1 MIGEDIINAFASLGD
16 LGMLLAIVVIVWI
29 DGTAFPTLPEV
40 WTVFLYS
47 VHPDSFAWGAAIVL
61 TASAASL
68 LGNFTLYSLVKVAK
82 LPKWIQRRMK
92 QYTNFLIVK
101 DEKLLLL
108 NRLAPI
114 VPYTGAFIA
123 VCDWDLKKCA
133 TYIFGSA
140 LVKFSIIVLISWA
153 SFESV
158 KEELAPYVSLAVIV
172 ILLVASIIASL
183 VYRKRRIPKEGSPR
197 SQ

>member
-1 MIGEDIINAFASLGD
+1 MIGEDIINVFASLGD
-16 LGMLLAIVVIVWI
+16 LGMLLALVVIIWI

-40 WTVFLYS
+40 WMIFVYG
-47 VHPDSFAWGAAIVL
+47 VHPDSFVWGATLVL

-68 LGNFTLYSLVKVAK
+68 LGNFTLYALVKVAK
-82 LPKWIQRRMK
+82 LPKWIQKKMK
-92 QYTNFLIVK
+92 QYTDFLIVK

-123 VCDWDLKKCA
+123 VCNWNLKKSA
-133 TYIFGSA
+133 IYILASA

-158 KEELAPYVSLAVIV
+158 KDEIAPWLSLVVIIIILVS
-172 ILLVASIIASL
+172 SIIASF
-183 VYRKRRIPKEGSPR
+183 VYKKRRLPKEEPVR

>member
-1 MIGEDIINAFASLGD
+1 VIGEDIINVFASLGD
-16 LGMLLAIVVIVWI
+16 LGMLLALVVIIWI

-40 WTVFLYS
+40 WMIFVYG
-47 VHPDSFAWGAAIVL
+47 VHPDSFVWGATLVL

-68 LGNFTLYSLVKVAK
+68 LGNFTLYALVKVAK
-82 LPKWIQRRMK
+82 LPKWIQKKMK
-92 QYTNFLIVK
+92 QYTDFLIVK

-123 VCDWDLKKCA
+123 VCNWNLKKSA
-133 TYIFGSA
+133 IYILASA

-158 KEELAPYVSLAVIV
+158 KDEIAPWLSLVVIIIILVS
-172 ILLVASIIASL
+172 SIIASF
-183 VYRKRRIPKEGSPR
+183 VYKKRRLPKEEPVR

>member
-1 MIGEDIINAFASLGD
+1 MIGEDIINMFASLGD
-16 LGMLLAIVVIVWI
+16 IGMLLAITVIIWI

-40 WTVFLYS
+40 WMVFLYG
-47 VHPDSFAWGAAIVL
+47 VHPDSFAWGAAIVI

-82 LPKWIQRRMK
+82 LPKWVQKKMK

-123 VCDWDLKKCA
+123 VCNWNVKKSA
-133 TYIFGSA
+133 LYIFTSA
-140 LVKFSIIVLISWA
+140 LAKFSIIVLISWA

-158 KEELAPYVSLAVIV
+158 KDEIAPFVSLAVVI
-172 ILLVASIIASL
+172 ILLVSSIIASF
-183 VYRKRRIPKEGSPR
+183 VYKKRRLPKEEPVR

>member
-1 MIGEDIINAFASLGD
+1 MIGEDIINTFASLGD
-16 LGMLLAIVVIVWI
+16 IGMLLAITIIIWI

-40 WTVFLYS
+40 WMVFLYG
-47 VHPDSFAWGAAIVL
+47 VHPESFAWGAAIVI

-68 LGNFTLYSLVKVAK
+68 LGNFTLYSLVKIAK
-82 LPKWIQRRMK
+82 LPKWVQKKMK

-123 VCDWDLKKCA
+123 VCNWNVKKSA
-133 TYIFGSA
+133 LYIFVSA
-140 LVKFSIIVLISWA
+140 LAKFSIIVLISWA

-158 KEELAPYVSLAVIV
+158 KEEIAPFVSLAVVI
-172 ILLVASIIASL
+172 ILLVSSIIVSF
-183 VYRKRRIPKEGSPR
+183 VYKKRRLPKEEPVR

>member
-1 MIGEDIINAFASLGD
+1 MIGEDIINLFASLGD
-16 LGMLLAIVVIVWI
+16 LGMLLAITVIIWI

-40 WTVFLYS
+40 WMVFLYGAN
-47 VHPDSFAWGAAIVL
+47 PDSFAWGAALVV

-68 LGNFTLYSLVKVAK
+68 LGNFTLYSLVKAAK
-82 LPKWIQRRMK
+82 LPPWIQKKMK
-92 QYTNFLIVK
+92 QYTDFLIVK

-123 VCDWDLKKCA
+123 VCNWDLRKCA
-133 TYIFGSA
+133 VYIFASA
-140 LVKFSIIVLISWA
+140 IVKFSVIVLISWA

-158 KEELAPYVSLAVIV
+158 KDEIAPFVSLAVVI
-172 ILLVASIIASL
+172 ILLVSSIIASV
-183 VYRKRRIPKEGSPR
+183 VYKKRRMPKEGTAR